1 MINKLYSILFSSQAE
16 IDGRQETFK
25 SLKEFGLKV
34 SPPREPELTKLD
46 ELRRQLASSWEE
58 QRTRLDHAHQAQM
71 FKEAADQAENWLVTK
86 EAFLNNDDIG
96 VSDGCISCIFP
107 LEKQDIQGRRL
118 CISYNILY
126 FLVISL
132 TLITLMDP

>member
-96 VSDGCISCIFP
+96 VSGIFP
-107 LEKQDIQGRRL
+107 LYL
-118 CISYNILY
+118 
-126 FLVISL
+126 
-132 TLITLMDP
+132 